1 MKIFGFEFN
10 RSRPTSPKRFL
21 NRGRY
26 QIVDGHSQTMIAPSS
41 ADNRGED
48 EILDPSKRAKLLD
61 LTRNLVRNS
70 SLFNTILG

>member
-1 MKIFGFEFN
+1 MKFFGFEFGKSKPSST
-10 RSRPTSPKRFL
+10 RKIY

-26 QIVDGHSQTMIAPSS
+26 QIVDGNSQLMIAPSS